1 MMKYNLRDWMLQ
13 TEYRGQSFEAKVKFE
28 YLSLSAN
35 YNAIDYIK
43 ENDIEIDYDYLSQN
57 TNPKALPLLV
67 ERIHMEMNM
76 KNKDLKDE
84 ENRINWESLWANIN
98 IFELIELLK
107 KDLSEKLSENP
118 NYYSDRALKLFNNKL
133 NNPIYSE
140 LSANSS
146 DKALDIL
153 LKNIHRIDYGKLSGN
168 TNPRAIELIKNKLRI
183 NPNDP
188 RINWDLLSGNTNPR
202 AVELIKKIL
211 KINPNDPRINWEL
224 LSGNSAR
231 ESIKLLKANTS
242 KINMK
247 GLSSNSSDWA
257 LNILEAEAKL
267 DIKARL
273 EARSKVN
280 TIFRSKINYEELSG
294 NTNPRAIEILKNEIY
309 LINWIRFC
317 ANPSIFDID
326 NSASINKKFVYD
338 NEQCLVWIKDPSIF
352 PVIIRKPKLNEL
364 RQPRLNTK
372 TGKMVRESPMRKDIR
387 NPNAR
392 NPYALFNDVKTNC
405 FHNLALRQ
413 RIVDKIQEYK
423 HNNTL
428 RLYTLNHKSKDSKGS
443 KGVEYEHNFTREECE
458 RWYVDHLINPRTK
471 KSFDVK
477 KPEHK
482 NTYIELIYT
491 TIQYGMR
498 TPPILDTETTD
509 VFLKKC
515 KEIKKDVETRLKI
528 MKETDA
534 YFLAKSAKYSFGVST
549 TSSLKKHSSSMS
561 ENAEKRALALDFK
574 RLKKRLIFERL
585 KQFFNDLSKEILR
598 EDSTLIKYITSSI
611 KLYDT
616 SKFNSMLI
624 PKNPNGYTLPE
635 LVTTF
640 IYNIYTQL
648 SNPELHP
655 SVEELYLSHI
665 NKRLRHKDSLRLLG
679 YIERVLSTFIDNY
692 KPSLDIKLK
701 EYIRNIIKDTIPQ
714 IYVNPNEDD
723 EQMFHSGIES
733 KPYYNFYYNMMKDSD
748 DSARIP
754 DENGRVLDEELRLP
768 LHKGLMLRNITVQ
781 VMPTFEGD
789 TGLRIVIVDENAQNG
804 FTYEECKDWV
814 MMPIVNPRTFKP
826 IMIDTPLYNR
836 LLFMSFQYNTNLI
849 PRMLTSEGHSNLLA
863 LRKYLREIKKNYP
876 PQTREQLEK
885 YIRDEEKKANSEEDY
900 TFEECLRWVRRPNK
914 DPRKSTPI
922 LTDGKEYNMIF
933 KRALLFDSKIQP
945 MNITPIG
952 IDFKK
957 SFLNI
962 HGIVERV
969 SSNSEDI
976 ESEACKEACKAF
988 NNIYEGNEDYKKFK
1002 SRMVKVCRRHNK
1014 NTVICMDD
1022 FQASIVKEFS
1032 TNVPANDMLKY
1043 KLKYYEDSALASI
1056 FIYYNE
1062 SEKNQDIYTS
1072 DFRKFKIS
1080 GIFEINDK
1088 SEFRKKATIDAGGP
1102 IRGFFTNLFEEL
1114 FCDDTHPTRPFICPK
1129 DNIGDRYYINPNF
1142 APDENF
1148 LNVIRVYKKYYVD
1161 VILSIDYD
1169 TIYTI
1174 IGKLLCLVFVNKEI
1188 KLPKQLSTYIIT
1200 GLIKQPAYITIYDLL
1215 YFYAIEFKNA
1225 AVYLNMITDAQINFI
1240 DDIGEDFNDYYV
1252 ISKTG
1257 HTVTKDTC
1265 IKFLLQLAKHIVTKN
1280 FIRKDDDPISVK
1292 SMKSRYTSLFSGFN
1306 NNLRIFLAK
1315 NNVSVKQL
1323 NSMITNKKMDDAILR
1338 EFASKINI
1346 YMEGINT
1353 LTVSEKD
1360 EKVEE
1365 MRGYITNIIT
1375 NNKEK
1380 RDSDD
1385 DHYIFIRKLLKFWTA
1400 LPNYEKDTKYT
1411 IYYKY
1416 GHYITYRDNEEENEI
1431 HHYNVE
1437 NLPISHTCFN
1447 HLEIFGYP
1455 QTIPPQKR
1463 EQYIYDKLKLA
1474 VESTTGMELQ

>member
-1 MMKYNLRDWMLQ
+1 MKYKLRDWMLQ
-13 TEYRGQSFEAKVKFE
+13 TEYRGQSFEAKLKDS
-28 YLSLSAN
+28 LSLSSN

-43 ENDIEIDYDYLSQN
+43 DNNIEIAYDYLSKN

-67 ERIHMEMNM
+67 ERIHTEMNM
-76 KNKDLKDE
+76 TKKDFKDD
-84 ENRINWESLWANIN
+84 ENRIDWESLWANIN

-107 KDLSEKLSENP
+107 KDLSEKLSEYP
-118 NYYSDRALKLFNNKL
+118 NYYSDKALKLFNNKL
-133 NNPIYSE
+133 NNPNYSG

-168 TNPRAIELIKNKLRI
+168 TNTRAIELIKKKLKI
-183 NPNDP
+183 NPKDTN
-188 RINWDLLSGNTNPR
+188 INWDLLSGNTNPR
-202 AVELIKKIL
+202 AIELIRNKL
-211 KINPNDPRINWEL
+211 RINPKDPNINWEF

-231 ESIKLLKANTS
+231 ESIKLLKANPS

-267 DIKARL
+267 DIKAKL
-273 EARSKVN
+273 EARSN
-280 TIFRSKINYEELSG
+280 AYTIYRSKIDYCDLSG
-294 NTNPRAIEILKNEIY
+294 NTNPRAIEILKNVLY
-309 LINWIRFC
+309 SINWIRFC
-317 ANPSIFDID
+317 ANPSIFYID
-326 NSASINKKFVYD
+326 NSASIDNRIVYD
-338 NEQCLVWIKDPSIF
+338 DEQCLVWIKDPSIF

-372 TGKMVRESPMRKDIR
+372 TGKIVRESPMRKDIR

-392 NPYALFNDVKTNC
+392 NPHALFNDVKTNC
-405 FHNLALRQ
+405 FHNMALRQ
-413 RIVDKIQEYK
+413 RIIDKIKEYK

-428 RLYTLNHKSKDSKGS
+428 RLYTLNHKSKSKDS

-458 RWYVDHLINPRTK
+458 RWYADHLINPRTK

-491 TIQYGMR
+491 TIQYGLR

-515 KEIKKDVETRLKI
+515 KEIKRDVETRLKI

-549 TSSLKKHSSSMS
+549 TSSFKKHSSSMS

-574 RLKKRLIFERL
+574 RLKKQLIFERL

-598 EDSTLIKYITSSI
+598 EDSTLIKNITSSI

-624 PKNPNGYTLPE
+624 PNNPNGYTLTE

-648 SNPELHP
+648 SNHELQP

-701 EYIRNIIKDTIPQ
+701 NYIKNIIDDTIPQ
-714 IYVNPNEDD
+714 IYVSSDTQE
-723 EQMFHSGIES
+723 FHSGIES
-733 KPYYNFYYNMMKDSD
+733 QPYYNFYYNMIKDSD

-768 LHKGLMLRNITVQ
+768 LHKGLMLRGITVQ

-789 TGLRIVIVDENAQNG
+789 TGLLNVIVDENAQNG

-826 IMIDTPLYNR
+826 IVIDSPLYNR

-849 PRMLTSEGHSNLLA
+849 PRMLTSDGHDNLLA
-863 LRKYLREIKKNYP
+863 LRKYLREIKIKDP

-900 TFEECLRWVRRPNK
+900 TFKECLRWVRRPNK

-933 KRALLFDSKIQP
+933 KQALLFDSKIQP
-945 MNITPIG
+945 MNITLTG

-957 SFLNI
+957 SVLNI

-976 ESEACKEACKAF
+976 ESDACKEACKAF

-1022 FQASIVKEFS
+1022 LQASIVIEFP
-1032 TNVPANDMLKY
+1032 TDVPTNDMLKY

-1062 SEKNQDIYTS
+1062 SKKNQDIYTS

-1088 SEFRKKATIDAGGP
+1088 SEFSRKATIDAGGP
-1102 IRGFFTNLFEEL
+1102 IRQFFTNLFEEL
-1114 FCDDTHPTRPFICPK
+1114 FCDDAHPTRPFICPK

-1142 APDENF
+1142 APDEKF
-1148 LNVIRVYKKYYVD
+1148 LNVIRVYKKNYVD
-1161 VILSIDYD
+1161 VISSIDYD

-1225 AVYLNMITDAQINFI
+1225 PVYLNMITDTQINFI
-1240 DDIGEDFNDYYV
+1240 DDIGENFNDKYV

-1257 HTVTKDTC
+1257 HTVKKDTC

-1306 NNLRIFLAK
+1306 NKLRIFLAK
-1315 NNVSVKQL
+1315 NKVSVKQL

-1380 RDSDD
+1380 RDSDE

-1431 HHYNVE
+1431 HHYNVG

-1474 VESTTGMELQ
+1474 VESTPGMELQ